1 MRSPSP
7 PAWRAFAQRYVIA
20 LVVAIVFTATGVAA
34 VNREI
39 DSRVENIARVEVTVA
54 AAPPEGANYLLI
66 GSDTRAGEIC
76 ENPIDAQAFCDETTG
91 GGQNS
96 DTLMVAHVEPGA
108 QSAQVVSFPRD
119 LKVEIPG
126 TGGQTAKINSFFG
139 AGGAQSVIDMLKFN
153 FDLDIHHYVEV
164 DFNTFR
170 EVVNAIGTVNVWFD
184 QPTRDE
190 YTGLDEP
197 QGCQALDGDEAL
209 HYVRSRYMEQL
220 VDGRWDY
227 IGQDAPDL
235 HRIERQQDFIRKLL
249 GVAISRSLG
258 NPFLAVE
265 IADDALQYTKLDEGV
280 QRDQV
285 NELIKAFRSVDVND
299 PSAVRFQTIPTNVDP
314 ANPQSTLVLGDGAQA
329 MLDELRTFG
338 QKKPPPS
345 SVVPSQVKVRVIDGF
360 LKTDAETRAPAL
372 AAELVKM
379 GFVASAKKDSRTD
392 QFLSEVRYGP
402 SQLAAAK
409 LLASYVP
416 DASLLLDP
424 TMGDHVELVVGI
436 TFPGL
441 VVPATAESPV
451 ATEAPTS
458 STAAPPSSTTTPGP
472 TTTSPI
478 DAARAACT

>member
-20 LVVAIVFTATGVAA
+20 LGVAVVFTATGVVA

-39 DSRVENIARVEVTVA
+39 DARVENIARVSVTVA
-54 AAPPEGANYLLI
+54 SPPPQGANYLLI
-66 GSDTRAGEIC
+66 GSDTREGAIS
-76 ENPIDAQAFCDETTG
+76 ENPIDAEAFGDPSVESG
-91 GGQNS
+91 KNS

-119 LKVEIPG
+119 LKVEIPNS
-126 TGGQTAKINSFFG
+126 GGQTAKINSFFG
-139 AGGAQSVIDMLKFN
+139 AGGPDSVIEMLKWN

-184 QPTRDE
+184 EQTRDE
-190 YTGLDEP
+190 YTGLEEP

-209 HYVRSRYMEQL
+209 HYVRSRYMEQFL
-220 VDGRWDY
+220 DGQWEPVGR
-227 IGQDAPDL
+227 DAPDL

-258 NPFLAVE
+258 NPFLAIQ
-265 IADDALQYTKLDEGV
+265 IADDALRFTKLDEGV

-299 PSAVRFQTIPTNVDP
+299 PSAVRFQTLPTNVDP

-329 MLDELRTFG
+329 MLDQLRTFG
-338 QKKPPPS
+338 SNTPPPS
-345 SVVPSQVKVRVIDGF
+345 SVAPSQVKVRVIDGF
-360 LKTDAETRAPAL
+360 LKSDAETRAPAI
-372 AAELVKM
+372 AEELVKN
-379 GFVASAKKDSRTD
+379 GFVARAKKDPRTD

-402 SQLAAAK
+402 SQIAAAK

-416 DASLLLDP
+416 DASIVLDP
-424 TMGDHVELVVGI
+424 TLGDHVELVVGT

-441 VVPATAESPV
+441 VLPAVVPSPV

-458 STAAPPSSTTTPGP
+458 STVAAPSSTTTPGS